1 MIDRKTE
8 SFVSRMVEARAT
20 IDNLKTTQP
29 IGADVSEIRLMKGL
43 DPAFDADIN
52 PLGNGQRAYL
62 TISFFPD
69 VKPWQDSTYNEIR
82 YLIYVQNPGDPTA
95 TLYKGEH
102 INVLPT
108 QKLDAYAAQVEVQI
122 VNTSGVNKRI
132 LVRAYCLTTALS
144 GSLNTSWYI

>member
-1 MIDRKTE
+1 MIDRKNEHFLT
-8 SFVSRMVEARAT
+8 RMQEARET
-20 IDNLKTTQP
+20 IDNLKTAQP
-29 IGADVSEIRLMKGL
+29 IGADVTEIRRADGL

-52 PLGNGQRAYL
+52 PLNDGQRAYL
-62 TISFFPD
+62 SISFFPN
-69 VKPWQDSTYNEIR
+69 VKEWQDSTYNEIR
-82 YLIYVQNPGDPTA
+82 YLIYVMNPGDPSA

-122 VNTSGVNKRI
+122 VNVSGVPKRI